1 MYKKSRNNVWFQKI
15 SIPTPSMIIGNS
27 KGVCVCVCVCG
38 DGGRVGVSKAKIFKG
53 KYEAKLE
60 FPEGW
65 GGGGVQPK
73 NLPWGRF
80 GNFLEQ
86 HIAKMLCLPGIEYSA
101 LSLSYPRNVTI
112 SG

>member
-1 MYKKSRNNVWFQKI
+1 
-15 SIPTPSMIIGNS
+15 
-27 KGVCVCVCVCG
+27 VCG
-38 DGGRVGVSKAKIFKG
+38 EGGRVGVSKAKIFKG